1 VSRCPRTHS
10 GRRPGRQDGRCTP
23 SAIPR
28 TATDG
33 RPGGIFRTRPKL
45 LSRACMRVWPPAGF
59 GVFRGCG
66 RGAGRAGGVI
76 GGRER
81 DGAGRAERARVVVE
95 VTSCSGAGARP
106 GPPVTQSRQP
116 QGRRRADPTH
126 NADSG
131 RLIAGDLSRSCPRA
145 DHPFT
150 GVLVAVGCPGIW
162 LWRLDDCGSAAAC
175 VFCGRSGSVGS
186 GLRRA
191 QRACG
196 RLWAWPAPGG
206 WRWSCWGRPGCQ

>member
-1 VSRCPRTHS
+1 MRCGVHGRIADGVRAARTVGAHRRRFHGRPRT
-10 GRRPGRQDGRCTP
+10 
-23 SAIPR
+23 
-28 TATDG
+28 G

-45 LSRACMRVWPPAGF
+45 LSRACMRVWSPAGF

-126 NADSG
+126 NAEYAYIRAGPAGSDQHTPITQICALREPADG
-131 RLIAGDLSRSCPRA
+131 RKSPGD
-145 DHPFT
+145 
-150 GVLVAVGCPGIW
+150 VARHLC
-162 LWRLDDCGSAAAC
+162 
-175 VFCGRSGSVGS
+175 
-186 GLRRA
+186 RR
-191 QRACG
+191 CT
-196 RLWAWPAPGG
+196 PAT
-206 WRWSCWGRPGCQ
+206 S